1 MPQLTTTLKEMQEF
15 LSSKKQITVLA
26 EMSGVSTRTVYD
38 AFDAP
43 DFDALSGKQ
52 LTVVLNAIELID
64 RIKSLPQAANEV
76 LNK

>member
-15 LSSKKQITVLA
+15 LSSKKQITILA
-26 EMSGVSTRTVYD
+26 EISDVSTRTVYD

-43 DFDALSGKQ
+43 NFDSLSGKQ

-64 RIKSLPQAANEV
+64 KIKSMPQAATEV
-76 LNK
+76 INK

>member
-15 LSSKKQITVLA
+15 LSNKKQITILA

-43 DFDALSGKQ
+43 GFDALSGKQ

-64 RIKSLPQAANEV
+64 RIKSMPQAANEV

>member
-26 EMSGVSTRTVYD
+26 DISGVSTRTVYD

-43 DFDALSGKQ
+43 GFESLSGKQ
-52 LTVVLNAIELID
+52 LTVVMNAIELIEK
-64 RIKSLPQAANEV
+64 IKSIPQAASDV